1 MTCSGSILYLSNKS
15 IEKAVNLHFWAPRA
29 WQISY
34 FVQDVL
40 SSVLWAPFQS
50 KDAQGPML
58 TSAAC
63 SGSSL
68 GTACLLFSSKPR

>member
-1 MTCSGSILYLSNKS
+1 MICSGNILYLSNKS
-15 IEKAVNLHFWAPRA
+15 IEKAVNLQFWAPGT
-29 WQISY
+29 WQIPC

-40 SSVLWAPFQS
+40 SSVLRAHFQS
-50 KDAQGPML
+50 KDAQGPVL

-68 GTACLLFSSKPR
+68 GTACLLFSSKAR